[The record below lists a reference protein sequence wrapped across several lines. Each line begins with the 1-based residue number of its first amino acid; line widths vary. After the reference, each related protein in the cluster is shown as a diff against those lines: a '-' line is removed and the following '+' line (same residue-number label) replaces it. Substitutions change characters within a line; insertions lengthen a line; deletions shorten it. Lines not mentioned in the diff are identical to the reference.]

1 MALALRRAEL
11 ELLAERFGERPVLL
25 IDDFSAELDPGRRAF
40 LLDLAASVPQA
51 IVTGTER
58 APGAAL
64 TLRAHGGRFT
74 PEVTTEPLPE
84 EVSA

>member
-1 MALALRRAEL
+1 MASLAP
-11 ELLAERFGERPVLL
+11 LLSVAPVLL

-74 PEVTTEPLPE
+74 PEVTPEPLPGDPLPE
-84 EVSA
+84 EVRA